1 MVHESRGFSLL
12 ELLVVV
18 VIIGI
23 LAVVAGSW
31 YGAPQPAAVKG
42 TVNSLHG
49 VLADARTTA
58 RSFGRTVTLTTSGFQ
73 TNLAVAFPTQGD
85 IFPVPVPQPM
95 TTWRK
100 DATGASAMKY
110 CGVDTGGAWQ
120 IYAQATP
127 NSDPLAGADPAINA
141 LFTGGVPPGAGG
153 NLFTGGP
160 FSFDAQG
167 RANRDFYVFV
177 GGMRNGASYPS
188 APVGLVLVT
197 RANGIHAFFKPN
209 AGDATVPWQRL

>member
-1 MVHESRGFSLL
+1 MFHRPRGFSLL
-12 ELLVVV
+12 EMLVVV

-23 LAVVAGSW
+23 LAVVMGSW

-42 TVNSLHG
+42 TVQSVYG
-49 VLADARTTA
+49 ILADARTTA
-58 RSFGRTVTLTTSGFQ
+58 RSFGRTVTLTITGTQ
-73 TNLAVAFPTQGD
+73 TDLAVTFPTQGD
-85 IFPVPVPQPM
+85 VLLPPVPQPM

-100 DATGASAMKY
+100 DANGASAMKY
-110 CGVDTGGAWQ
+110 SGVDSGGAWP

-127 NSDPLAGADPAINA
+127 NPDPLAGADPAINA

-160 FSFDAQG
+160 FSFDAQV

-209 AGDATVPWQRL
+209 ARDAAVPWQRL